1 MLASTHPLRLA
12 LLGLLCALASAAS
25 AQVGMRDFQAQ
36 GIPVTMVYPTSETA
50 TPQTRGPFTIEVA
63 TDATPTEGR
72 HRLIVISHGT
82 GGSAIADHALAA
94 RLAREG
100 FVVAQPLHTG
110 DNHLDQRLSG
120 PASFEKRPGEVTQ
133 VIDALAQDPFW
144 SGLLALDKVGVH
156 GMSAGGLTGIA
167 LAGGQWRL
175 LNLVRHC
182 DAHAQDDESFCFLGA
197 KDGQARAALEAR
209 YAKARHVPEA
219 FLPVDLKVL
228 HGGRSPSTA
237 QAADPRP
244 DARVASVSLAVPLA
258 AIFSPES
265 LARIRIPVGVVSA
278 QRDEVLVPRFHSD
291 YLLRHCTAC
300 TRLADLPG
308 AGHFDV
314 LWPWPEPVAR
324 QVAAQQV
331 RGGLPVPGFD
341 GRLRDAAHD
350 RIAAFHRQH
359 LLPSP

>member
-1 MLASTHPLRLA
+1 MLSSTHPLRLA
-12 LLGLLCALASAAS
+12 LLGLLCTLASAAS

-50 TPQTRGPFTIEVA
+50 TPQTKGPFTIEVA
-63 TDATPTEGR
+63 TDATPTQGR
-72 HRLIVISHGT
+72 HRLIVMSHGT

-94 RLAREG
+94 RLARAG

-110 DNHLDQRLSG
+110 DNYLDQRLSG

-133 VIDALAQDPFW
+133 VIDALAQDSLW
-144 SGLLALDKVGVH
+144 SGRLALDKVGVH
-156 GMSAGGLTGIA
+156 GMSAGGVTGIA

-182 DAHAQDDESFCFLGA
+182 DAHAQDDESFCFQGA
-197 KDGQARAALEAR
+197 KDAQARADLQAR
-209 YAKARHVPEA
+209 YARGRQVPEA
-219 FLPVDLKVL
+219 FLPADLTTL

-237 QAADPRP
+237 QVVDPRP

-278 QRDEVLVPRFHSD
+278 QRDEVLVPSFHSD

-308 AGHFDV
+308 AGHRDV
-314 LWPWPEPVAR
+314 LWPSPDS
-324 QVAAQQV
+324 AAQRAAAEQEPSRV
-331 RGGLPVPGFD
+331 PVPGFD

-350 RIAAFHRQH
+350 RIVAFHRQH
-359 LLPSP
+359 LLPPP